1 MAVVTKFEIQ
11 LIISLQ
17 DLSKIPIRL
26 ADIKV
31 KIVTSSPR
39 SRKLVYCR
47 IASKL
52 QCMYGTSMTSVEI

>member
-17 DLSKIPIRL
+17 DLRKIPVRLTDIRVNIL
-26 ADIKV
+26 
-31 KIVTSSPR
+31 TLSLR

-47 IASKL
+47 IAHKL
-52 QCMYGTSMTSVEI
+52 QCMYGTSMTSVEM